1 MVFWDLISFRYT
13 QLDNRSG
20 NGSDHPVVHLHRLV
34 DQKQLAGF
42 DFLPLLYFHFNDR
55 SRKMRN
61 HITDKG
67 LICGPLLQNPHI
79 RYLFLSFP
87 YSKVFTAL
95 IRTEAIRA
103 S

>member
-55 SRKMRN
+55 SGR
-61 HITDKG
+61 
-67 LICGPLLQNPHI
+67 
-79 RYLFLSFP
+79 
-87 YSKVFTAL
+87 
-95 IRTEAIRA
+95 
-103 S
+103 